1 MDERIMDLEM
11 RFAFQQDL
19 LEKLNDELTEQ
30 RTLVDELTRRLEAL
44 ETEDDDEDSE
54 S

>member
-30 RTLVDELTRRLEAL
+30 RTLVDGLTRRLEAL
-44 ETEDDDEDSE
+44 ETADDDDEPQG
-54 S
+54 